1 MEMRRFGLLLVTM
14 LVAAGV
20 LVPTALAK
28 EGGVELSSTPVG
40 MNPGDP
46 WTPQIQLVE
55 GSPELLA
62 AAKPG
67 VTIRDVD
74 NGDELTFRATRTSD
88 PQVWDVRV
96 VFPEP
101 GWYVVESFDG
111 ITGRTYPLSGQW
123 LVQAPT
129 VGGGGTN
136 PARTV
141 PVGGSFPVWPFAA
154 GGAVLV
160 ALAAAVA
167 AALAHRRRRPALS
180 PR

>member
-1 MEMRRFGLLLVTM
+1 MRRFGLLIVAM
-14 LVAAGV
+14 LAAASV
-20 LVPTALAK
+20 LSPAATAK

-40 MNPGDP
+40 MHPGDP

-62 AAKPG
+62 AARPG
-67 VTIRDVD
+67 VTIRNVD
-74 NGDELTFRATRTSD
+74 GGDGLSFQATRTSD

-111 ITGRTYPLSGQW
+111 ITGRSYPLGGQW
-123 LVQAPT
+123 YVEAPT
-129 VGGGGTN
+129 VGGGGTD
-136 PARTV
+136 PVSAT

-160 ALAAAVA
+160 ALAACVA
-167 AALAHRRRRPALS
+167 AALVHRRRRPALS
-180 PR
+180 PH

>member
-1 MEMRRFGLLLVTM
+1 MGRFGLLLVTM
-14 LVAAGV
+14 LAAAGV
-20 LVPTALAK
+20 LVATGLAK

-40 MNPGDP
+40 MHPGDP

-67 VTIRDVD
+67 ITIRDVD
-74 NGDELTFRATRTSD
+74 GRDERTFRATRTAD
-88 PQVWDVRV
+88 PQVWNVRV
-96 VFPEP
+96 VFPKP

-111 ITGRTYPLSGQW
+111 ITGRTYPLGGQW

-129 VGGGGTN
+129 AGGGGAN
-136 PARTV
+136 PARTA

-160 ALAAAVA
+160 ALAAGMAG
-167 AALAHRRRRPALS
+167 ALAHRRRRPALS

>member
-1 MEMRRFGLLLVTM
+1 MRRFGLLLVT
-14 LVAAGV
+14 LLAVAGV
-20 LVPTALAK
+20 LGPTALAK

-40 MNPGDP
+40 MHPGDP
-46 WTPQIQLVE
+46 WTPQIQLIE
-55 GSPELLA
+55 GSPEALA
-62 AAKPG
+62 AVRPG
-67 VTIRDVD
+67 ITIRNVD
-74 NGDELTFRATRTSD
+74 SGDERIFHATPTSD

-96 VFPEP
+96 VFPEA

-111 ITGRTYPLSGQW
+111 VSGRSYPLGGQW
-123 LVQAPT
+123 YVEAPAA
-129 VGGGGTN
+129 GGGGADPVST
-136 PARTV
+136 A

-167 AALAHRRRRPALS
+167 AAFVHRRRRPALS